1 MQAILMTQVGGP
13 EVLELQEIDEPNITE
28 PSQVK
33 IKLFAA
39 GINPVDTKLRK
50 AGLFYDQALPAVLG
64 CDGAGEIISV
74 GRSVTGFKP
83 GDSVWFCHGGLGKE
97 QGNYAEFTV
106 IDQRWIARMPAT
118 ASYVEAAA
126 APLVLITAWGALYD
140 RGGLQGGQTV
150 LIHAGAGGVGHV
162 AIQLAKLKGARV
174 IATVGSDEKADFV
187 RSLGADEVINY
198 KQLGFA
204 NEVNRLT
211 ENKGVDLV
219 FDTVGAEVFKASI
232 DATCHFG
239 RIVTL
244 LDPGEVDLSEARMRN
259 LLIGFELMLTPML
272 RELNAERDKHVRL
285 LSQCAEYIDS
295 GDLKIVVAHQF
306 KMSEVQAAH
315 QLLEQGHMQ
324 GKSVLTFC
332 G

>member
-13 EVLELQEIDEPNITE
+13 EVLVLQDIDEPEITE
-28 PSQVK
+28 PTQLK
-33 IKLFAA
+33 IKLYAA

-50 AGLFYDQALPAVLG
+50 AGLFYDEALPAVLG
-64 CDGAGEIISV
+64 CDGAGEIVSV
-74 GRSVTGFKP
+74 GHSVSEFTP
-83 GDSVWFCHGGLGKE
+83 GDKVWFCHGGLGKE
-97 QGNYAEFTV
+97 QGNYAEYNV
-106 IDQRWIARMPAT
+106 IDQRWVCAMPKT
-118 ASYVEAAA
+118 VSYVQAAA

-174 IATVGSDEKADFV
+174 VATVSSEEKADFV

-198 KQLGFA
+198 KQQGFA

-211 ENKGVDLV
+211 EGKGADLV

-232 DATCHFG
+232 EATAHFG

-244 LDPGEVDLSEARMRN
+244 LDPGEINLAEARMRN

-272 RELNAERDKHVRL
+272 REIPKQRDRHMHILK
-285 LSQCAEYIDS
+285 QCAELIDQE
-295 GDLKIVVAHQF
+295 DLKICVTHQF
-306 KMSEVQAAH
+306 NMPDIQKAH

-324 GKSVLTFC
+324 AKSVLLVN